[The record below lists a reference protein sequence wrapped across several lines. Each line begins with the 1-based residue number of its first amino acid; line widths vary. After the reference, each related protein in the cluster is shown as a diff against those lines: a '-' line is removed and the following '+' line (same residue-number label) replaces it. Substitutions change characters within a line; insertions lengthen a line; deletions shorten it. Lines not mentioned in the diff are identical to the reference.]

1 MVNWAYMK
9 LFCAMQVSC
18 SVLLTS
24 KSLLLRMFDWY
35 RMFHF
40 FLILMQVFVVQL
52 TWLSGCQ
59 YKCLLDLHIN
69 VHISMNIT
77 NFHQSNFHLSV
88 GFRIQLLRFS

>member
-1 MVNWAYMK
+1 MVNRAYMK

-24 KSLLLRMFDWY
+24 KSLLLRMFDSY

-40 FLILMQVFVVQL
+40 FLILIQVFVVQL

-59 YKCLLDLHIN
+59 YKCLLDLFIN
-69 VHISMNIT
+69 VNISMNIT
-77 NFHQSNFHLSV
+77 NFHQSNFHLSFAFQNSV
-88 GFRIQLLRFS
+88 TMV